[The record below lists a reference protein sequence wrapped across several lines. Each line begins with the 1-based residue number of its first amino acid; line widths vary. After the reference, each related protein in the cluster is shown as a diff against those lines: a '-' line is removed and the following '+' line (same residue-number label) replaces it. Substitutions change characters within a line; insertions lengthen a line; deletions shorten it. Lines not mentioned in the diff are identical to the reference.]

1 MVSTQQPITNF
12 PMVVSTPETGTWEG
26 KPTKLEDEMFDES
39 EVSVAESRLY
49 TKEGRAMKFF
59 LAEYDQPRAGL
70 YHNPMNCYNSQGFT
84 LVGRAERRPL
94 KTPNRPDTEISLTT
108 WTRKRETGP
117 ETVIVAYWYEIGDHT
132 MYERSDLLRT
142 QIAMFGKSKWPMM
155 FKVLLEMPAGEPE
168 QTKSDLM
175 GMAQAAR
182 EWLGTVRP
190 VVD

>member
-1 MVSTQQPITNF
+1 
-12 PMVVSTPETGTWEG
+12 
-26 KPTKLEDEMFDES
+26 
-39 EVSVAESRLY
+39 
-49 TKEGRAMKFF
+49 MKFF

-84 LVGRAERRPL
+84 LVGGVQRRPL
-94 KTPNRPDTEISLTT
+94 KAPNRPDTEISLTT
-108 WTRKRETGP
+108 WTRKSEAGP

-132 MYERSDLLRT
+132 MYERSDLLKT

-168 QTKSDLM
+168 QTKSDLV

-190 VVD
+190 AVD